1 MADPDLLVSIVTYKT
16 PELLQGCLA
25 ALEAERATW
34 GEALAVVVSDN
45 GSGDASP
52 KLVTEGF
59 PWVRLIQHSRNLGF
73 GAAHNLALR
82 GARARYLLVLNSDT
96 VVQPG
101 SLRRLVDFLEAT
113 PDVGIV
119 GPRLRYPN
127 GSIQP
132 SRRRFPTLATY
143 LLESTQLQRFWPG
156 NPVRRRY
163 LMADSPEARTQDVD
177 WLVGAALCV
186 RTRAARD
193 LGLFDE
199 RYFLY
204 SEEVDWCRRF
214 RAAGWRVV
222 YLPSAEVV
230 HVEGGTSRRD
240 LLARDLQFH
249 QSRRGYMA
257 RWHGEPA
264 GAALQTYVLVE
275 YLARGLEESV
285 KLALGSRQAERRA
298 RLRVIAGYLRHSLRR
313 RNS

>member
-1 MADPDLLVSIVTYKT
+1 MADPDLLVSVVNYQTT
-16 PELLQGCLA
+16 DLLDQCLG
-25 ALEAERATW
+25 ALEAERAAW
-34 GEALAVVVSDN
+34 GEALEVVVSDN
-45 GSGDASP
+45 GSGDASSD
-52 KLVTEGF
+52 LVRASY
-59 PWVRLIQHSRNLGF
+59 PRVRLIQHDRNLGF
-73 GAAHNLALR
+73 GAAHNLALS
-82 GARARYLLVLNSDT
+82 GARARYLLVLNSDA

-101 SLRRLVDFLEAT
+101 SLRHLVDFLEAT

-127 GSIQP
+127 GTIQP
-132 SRRRFPTLATY
+132 SRRRFPTLATF
-143 LLESTQLQRFWPG
+143 LLESTQVQRFWPS

-163 LMADSPEARTQDVD
+163 LMADMPEAQTQDVD

-186 RTRAARD
+186 RARAARD

-222 YLPSAEVV
+222 YLPAAEVA
-230 HVEGGTSRRD
+230 HLEGGTSRRD

-249 QSRRGYMA
+249 QSRRRYMA
-257 RWHGEPA
+257 RWHGETA
-264 GAALQTYVLVE
+264 AAALQTYVLAE
-275 YLARGLEESV
+275 YLARGVEESV
-285 KLALGSRQAERRA
+285 KLALGSRLAERRA
-298 RLRVIAGYLRHSLRR
+298 RLRVIGGFLRYSMRR